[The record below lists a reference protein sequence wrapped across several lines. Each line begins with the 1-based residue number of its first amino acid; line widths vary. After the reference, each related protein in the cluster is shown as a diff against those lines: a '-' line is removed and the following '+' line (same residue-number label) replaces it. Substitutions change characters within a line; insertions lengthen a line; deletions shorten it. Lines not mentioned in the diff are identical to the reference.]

1 MLRLPPAPPAVIIAK
16 EAVTDCEKKNARV
29 PKADIKAYI
38 WYRKNLLRIL
48 FGRELLNLPSP
59 LKTAARQNWV
69 QYEGAGPPFSAGV
82 FEAVWSTLLPPHP
95 F

>member
-16 EAVTDCEKKNARV
+16 EAVSDYEKKKRV

-38 WYRKNLLRIL
+38 WYRRNLLRIL
-48 FGRELLNLPSP
+48 FGRELLNLPPP
-59 LKTAARQNWV
+59 LKTAARQKWV
-69 QYEGAGPPFSAGV
+69 LYEGAGPPFSAGV